1 MVTQLI
7 GSAVKRKE
15 DPRMIT
21 GRGRYVDDVQ
31 PLNLHYVAFLR
42 SPHAHARIRGIDTS
56 KAAALPGVVKVY
68 TGKDFEGKIGSLPC
82 GVNLPNSNQKTP
94 NHPAMAVD
102 RVRYVGEIV
111 AAVVAKDR
119 ATAKDALELIEVHY
133 EPLPAVADARKAVQ
147 PGAPLVHDD
156 IENNTAF
163 VWNLQTGEVEQA
175 FRDAEVVVRQELVN
189 QRLIPNAME
198 PRAVVA
204 NFDTASG
211 ELTLWDTDQNPHLIR
226 LLLCLITGLPEH
238 KVRVIAPD
246 VGGGFGSKIYLYAE
260 QPLLALMSKELGL
273 PLKWTEE
280 RRENYVG
287 TTHGRDHYTTA
298 EMAFKRDGTLL
309 GLRVETYANLGA
321 YLSTF
326 GPLIPTFLYGP
337 LLSGV
342 YKLPALSVRTY
353 GVLTHTTPVD
363 AYRGAGRPEACYLVE
378 RMMDLAALELG
389 MDPAEI
395 RRKNFIPATAFPV
408 TTAGTLTYDS
418 GNYEANLDAA
428 LEKFGY
434 RSWREEQERARAQ
447 GRYIG
452 IGLACYV
459 EACGIGPSKA
469 AGQMGAGAGLWE
481 SGVVRVHPT
490 GKVSVFTGTSP
501 HGQGGE
507 TALAQIAA
515 DTLGVPFEDVE
526 VIHGDTAS
534 IPFGLGTYG
543 SRTIAVGGTAV
554 YLSCLK
560 VIEKGKKIAAHLL
573 EAAES
578 DIEFEG
584 GKFYVKGTPEKAV
597 TFQGVALQAF
607 LAHNYPPGL
616 EPGLEALTFFDPPN
630 LTFPAGTYMAVTEVD
645 AETGKV
651 DLLAFYAMDD
661 CGRVINPL
669 LAAGQVHGGVAQG
682 IAQALWEEAV
692 YDDSAQLLT
701 GSMMDYAV
709 PKASQLPPFVTDH
722 TVTPTPT
729 NPLGAKGIGEAGT
742 IGATPAVVNAVMD
755 ALKPFGIRHI
765 DMPLKP
771 EKVWRAIQAAK
782 QAGR

>member
-21 GRGRYVDDVQ
+21 GHGRYVDDVQ
-31 PLNLHYVAFLR
+31 LPNMHYVAFLR
-42 SPHAHARIRGIDTS
+42 SPHAHAAIKSIDTS
-56 KAAALPGVVKVY
+56 RASALPGVSKVY
-68 TGKDFEGKIGSLPC
+68 TGKDFEGKIGSIPC

-94 NHPAMAVD
+94 NHPAMAID
-102 RVRYVGEIV
+102 RVRHVGEIV

-119 ATAKDALELIEVHY
+119 ATAKDALDLIQVEY
-133 EPLPAVADARKAVQ
+133 DPLPAVVDARKATQ
-147 PGAPLVHDD
+147 PGAPLVHSD
-156 IENNTAF
+156 IENNLAF
-163 VWNLQTGEVEQA
+163 TWNLQTGDLDKA
-175 FRDAEVVVRQELVN
+175 FSEADVIVRQELVN

-204 NFDTASG
+204 SYDAATG

-226 LLLCLITGLPEH
+226 LLLCLITGMPEH

-246 VGGGFGSKIYLYAE
+246 VGGGFGSKIYLYPE
-260 QPLLALMSKELGL
+260 QPLLSMISKELGV
-273 PLKWTEE
+273 PVKWTEE

-287 TTHGRDHYTTA
+287 TTHGRDHFTTA
-298 EMAFKRDGTLL
+298 EMAFKKDGTLL
-309 GLRVETYANLGA
+309 GLRVDTYANLGA

-342 YKLPALSVRTY
+342 YNLPALSVRTY

-378 RMMDLAALELG
+378 RMMDLAAQELG
-389 MDPAEI
+389 MDPAEL
-395 RRKNFIPATAFPV
+395 RRKNFIPPNAFPV

-418 GNYEANLDAA
+418 GNYEANLNAA

-434 RSWREEQERARAQ
+434 QRWRDEQAKARAQ

-452 IGLACYV
+452 VGLACYV

-469 AGQMGAGAGLWE
+469 AGAMGAGAGLWE

-507 TALAQIAA
+507 TALAQIVA
-515 DTLGVPFEDVE
+515 DTLGIPFDDVE
-526 VIHGDTAS
+526 VIHGDTAA

-554 YLSCLK
+554 YLSALK
-560 VIEKGKKIAAHLL
+560 IIEKGKKIAAHLL
-573 EAAES
+573 EAAEP
-578 DIEFEG
+578 DIEFEA
-584 GKFYVKGTPEKAV
+584 GKFYVKGTPDKAV
-597 TFQGVALQAF
+597 TFQQVALQAF
-607 LAHNYPPGL
+607 LAHNYPAGL

-645 AETGKV
+645 PETGKV
-651 DLLAFYAMDD
+651 DLLAFYGMDD
-661 CGRVINPL
+661 CGRVINPM

-692 YDDSAQLLT
+692 YDESGQLLS

-709 PKASQLPPFVTDH
+709 PKASQLPSFITDN

-742 IGATPAVVNAVMD
+742 IGATPAVVNSVMD
-755 ALKPFGIRHI
+755 ALRPFGIRHI

-771 EKVWRAIQAAK
+771 EKVWRAIQSARS
-782 QAGR
+782 QGR